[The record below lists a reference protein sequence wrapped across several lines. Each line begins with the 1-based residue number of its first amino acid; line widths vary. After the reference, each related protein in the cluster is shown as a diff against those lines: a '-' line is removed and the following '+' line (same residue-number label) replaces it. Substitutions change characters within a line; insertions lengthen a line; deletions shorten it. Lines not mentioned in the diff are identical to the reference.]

1 MLFRSTWDEV
11 NMIHIGKN
19 YGWNSCEGFYALGST
34 TTPCGLAGSE
44 LPIEDWAAPLP
55 AVTGIVHYSGT
66 VFPTLTNHLLVAD
79 NDYGRVY
86 DITLGNPPAYDQF
99 ISRTQW
105 ADFTTTGGLTTL
117 KQGLDECIYAMKGG
131 YTTAGAIYRI
141 CPLGMEVNQN
151 PLLPEL
157 ISVFPNPSSE
167 NFSFHIE
174 AGEIAN
180 LAINFYDITGRL
192 TGTKN
197 IENLN
202 SGKSIV
208 NVNKLETGMDKG
220 LVFCE
225 VMLQFVS
232 GSKKSTTLK
241 LVIE

>member
-1 MLFRSTWDEV
+1 
-11 NMIHIGKN
+11 
-19 YGWNSCEGFYALGST
+19 
-34 TTPCGLAGSE
+34 
-44 LPIEDWAAPLP
+44 
-55 AVTGIVHYSGT
+55 
-66 VFPTLTNHLLVAD
+66 
-79 NDYGRVY
+79 
-86 DITLGNPPAYDQF
+86 
-99 ISRTQW
+99 
-105 ADFTTTGGLTTL
+105 
-117 KQGLDECIYAMKGG
+117 
-131 YTTAGAIYRI
+131 
-141 CPLGMEVNQN
+141 MEVNQN